1 MIKGIILN
9 QEQKE
14 LLTGRKYD
22 EHSYYNPVLDNNDN
36 WIISEVE
43 VNNTVNSD
51 FSWVKEIIIVDLKP
65 KEYSKIG

>member
-14 LLTGRKYD
+14 LLTDRKYD
-22 EHSYYNPVLDNNDN
+22 EHSYYNPVLDDNDN

-43 VNNTVNSD
+43 VNNTINSD
-51 FSWVKEIIIVDLKP
+51 FSWVKEIIIVDLKT
-65 KEYSKIG
+65 KEYPKIG